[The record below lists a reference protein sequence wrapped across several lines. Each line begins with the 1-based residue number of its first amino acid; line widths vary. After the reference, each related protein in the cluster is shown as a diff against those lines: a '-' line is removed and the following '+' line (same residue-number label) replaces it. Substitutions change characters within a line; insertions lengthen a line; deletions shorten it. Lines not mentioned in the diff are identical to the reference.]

1 MDVLLEAS
9 VNIGTNS
16 PASFRFANEAIR
28 LLIGATQWTEEFMV
42 EEKFVQYTSNMIEH
56 IKYVKSDTKFTLSY
70 LALVCYLY

>member
-1 MDVLLEAS
+1 MDVLLDAS

-28 LLIGATQWTEEFMV
+28 LLISATKWTDESMV
-42 EEKFVQYTSNMIEH
+42 DDKLVQYTVSMMEH

-70 LALVCYLY
+70 LALVRLF

>member
-1 MDVLLEAS
+1 MEVLLQAP

-28 LLIGATQWTEEFMV
+28 LLIGATTWREESMV
-42 EEKFVQYTSNMIEH
+42 DDRFVQYTVNMIEH

-70 LALVCYLY
+70 LALVCLL